1 MPRPPKK
8 NTGYTPKNAP
18 AGARNAAQGAAHK
31 PAGARPPAAPG
42 WETGKGGKSGKAGK
56 PRPGRPERP
65 EGAKPFRDAR
75 PQEARKGTR
84 NAGATGN
91 TGDTWDRGAA
101 WAQAKAAK
109 QSRFSK
115 GPRPAAKDG
124 RSGGATR
131 PGAPEGR
138 RLGAGQARS
147 QQVTRQVWGHTA
159 PPSRGRLEELLL
171 GYGVKLPGPVLD
183 KVWAYHG
190 ILRKNNHDLDLTRL
204 IGFET
209 IVQRHYADCLI
220 LHKFMKDW
228 FGGWPSPM
236 VDIGTGAG
244 FPGLMIKIGSPETKL
259 VLSEPRNVRVD
270 YLNNTIQE
278 LGLKDIEVFGHK
290 FTSKSFQ
297 QPLKGAITRAF
308 EPFQKT
314 LLRLEK
320 SLEVGGLAMFMKG
333 PGVDEELAAPIPE
346 NYKLVRDE
354 RYRIPKTTLDRAF
367 VVFERIA

>member
-8 NTGYTPKNAP
+8 TTGYTPKNAS
-18 AGARNAAQGAAHK
+18 AKSRGASNK
-31 PAGARPPAAPG
+31 PAGERPAAAAG
-42 WETGKGGKSGKAGK
+42 WQTGKGGKKRVPAASGN
-56 PRPGRPERP
+56 RPST
-65 EGAKPFRDAR
+65 AKDA
-75 PQEARKGTR
+75 PY
-84 NAGATGN
+84 
-91 TGDTWDRGAA
+91 DRGAA
-101 WAQAKAAK
+101 WAAAK
-109 QSRFSK
+109 TSKQFKK
-115 GPRPAAKDG
+115 GPGGHKGAPARP
-124 RSGGATR
+124 GAR
-131 PGAPEGR
+131 PGAP
-138 RLGAGQARS
+138 LAKGQPRS
-147 QQVTRQVWGHTA
+147 QQVQRQAWGHTA
-159 PPSRGRLEELLL
+159 PPSRGRLEELLV
-171 GYGVKLPGPVLD
+171 GYGVALPATVLD
-183 KVWAYHG
+183 KVWAYHQ

-220 LHKFMKDW
+220 LHKMVKTW

-244 FPGLMIKIGSPETKL
+244 FPGLMIKIASPETKL

-308 EPFQKT
+308 EPIQKT

-320 SLEVGGLAMFMKG
+320 SLQVGGLAMFMKG
-333 PGVDEELAAPIPE
+333 PGVDEELSAPIPA